1 MPPDS
6 TLVLHIAYQLVAITD
21 AVSTVQYFFWVAIA
35 LGIELFGNRDDS
47 RFYVRLTHGLGWHY
61 AMLAMHHLIS
71 VHGTIVQQRAAR
83 YSCRG
88 GDGMVFSFTLFA
100 GLGLRR
106 LYVAVSVIN

>member
-21 AVSTVQYFFWVAIA
+21 AVPTVQYFCWVTIA
-35 LGIELFGNRDDS
+35 LGIELFGSRDDS
-47 RFYVRLTHGLGWHY
+47 RFYVRLTHGLGWHHTG
-61 AMLAMHHLIS
+61 LAMHHRC
-71 VHGTIVQQRAAR
+71 TRYCIVQQSTVR

-88 GDGMVFSFTLFA
+88 GDGMMFFFTLFA

-106 LYVAVSVIN
+106 LYVAVLVIN